1 MILKSWQKHFGS
13 LAMAKAMLASAFIL
27 FVIAISTA
35 HAGSCDIV
43 RNGLVACYPFNG
55 NANDESGN
63 GNNGTVN
70 GATLTA
76 DRSGTP
82 NSAYSFDGIGNYI
95 EVQDSNVLH
104 LTNAFTISVWIKQYG
119 ATILGYRIVD
129 KTTANFPDG
138 YNFDTYDGK
147 TGHRMRL
154 TGINSISANT
164 VYSLNEWHHL
174 VVVFSN
180 GISNFYLDG
189 VHDGSGDQGSSS
201 MNVNNLTLRI
211 GMAHP
216 SGADPDGEKFY
227 GVIDD
232 IAIYNRAITETEI
245 QQLYN
250 PCYTQAQ
257 LDAAK
262 LAGIQS
268 CKDNPA
274 GCSLF
279 SQTQIDAAKQDGI
292 NLVKANPADYQLVT
306 QAQSDQAVKTE
317 QLKWDAN
324 GDGRIGL
331 EDIVRMLQVLAGLRP

>member
-1 MILKSWQKHFGS
+1 MSLKSWQKCFGS
-13 LAMAKAMLASAFIL
+13 PAMAKAILASAFIL
-27 FVIAISTA
+27 FVIAISAA
-35 HAGSCDIV
+35 HAGVCDTV
-43 RNGLVACYPFNG
+43 KNGLVACYPFNG
-55 NANDESGN
+55 NPNDESGN
-63 GNNGTVN
+63 GNNGTVY

-76 DRSGTP
+76 DRFGNP

-95 EVQDSNVLH
+95 EVADSDVLH
-104 LTNAFTISVWIKQYG
+104 LTNTFTISVWIKQYG

-129 KTTANFPDG
+129 KTTANFSDG
-138 YNFDTYDGK
+138 FVFDTYDGQ

-154 TGINSISANT
+154 VGMNYSSIANT

-189 VHDGSGDQGSSS
+189 VHDGSGNQGSPS

-211 GMAHP
+211 GMAHL

-232 IAIYNRAITETEI
+232 IAIYNRALSDADI

-250 PCYTQAQ
+250 PCYAQA
-257 LDAAK
+257 LLAK
-262 LAGIQS
+262 QAGIQS

-274 GCSLF
+274 SCGLF
-279 SQTQIDAAKQDGI
+279 NQTNLDAATQSGIQSGI
-292 NLVKANPADYQLVT
+292 NSVITSPGNYQLFTGLT
-306 QAQSDQAVKTE
+306 QE
-317 QLKWDAN
+317 
-324 GDGRIGL
+324 
-331 EDIVRMLQVLAGLRP
+331 PF